1 MKSSSKLLGKVLAL
15 TLIMGFSASI
25 GLFAVASSDYL
36 TLKGRHRADWK
47 LEATNPLLIGGY
59 GDNFNYDGT
68 KVVPFKGK
76 AVVNVNARRNTGNM
90 EVTFNGTINPEKGQ
104 TYSGD
109 IKIVYKKF
117 AEGPV
122 FWEGGIADFV
132 WLHGDTKQGPP
143 VMPKVRT
150 YLASWGPADVF
161 VNGELVYEGLDGHM
175 MYTERSR
182 DADTY
187 AIYSKDRS
195 GFFSPMDPA
204 NYSIANP
211 DEREIH
217 FVAHSNDED
226 SGNFPPNKVWIHLN
240 FTDVVEVK

>member
-1 MKSSSKLLGKVLAL
+1 MKNSSRLLGKVLAL

-25 GLFAVASSDYL
+25 GLFAVSSSDYL

-182 DADTY
+182 DADT
-187 AIYSKDRS
+187 
-195 GFFSPMDPA
+195 FSIWEYPSFRNLLLSHCD
-204 NYSIANP
+204 
-211 DEREIH
+211 
-217 FVAHSNDED
+217 
-226 SGNFPPNKVWIHLN
+226 
-240 FTDVVEVK
+240 